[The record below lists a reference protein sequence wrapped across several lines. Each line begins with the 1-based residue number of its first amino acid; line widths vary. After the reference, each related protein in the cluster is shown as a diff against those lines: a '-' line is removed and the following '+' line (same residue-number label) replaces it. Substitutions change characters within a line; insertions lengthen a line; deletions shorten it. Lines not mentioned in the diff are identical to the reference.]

1 MRPVYAEASKN
12 FVRERTDRL
21 LARRRRL
28 GPQGRRTVCWP
39 PNRPDR
45 LYDKQEHLMYIVAEE
60 IADNPTA
67 IARGHKE
74 RRTAVRHR

>member
-1 MRPVYAEASKN
+1 VTPVYAEASKN

-28 GPQGRRTVCWP
+28 GPHGRMVCWP

-45 LYDKQEHLMYIVAEE
+45 LYAKQELMYIVAEE

>member
-1 MRPVYAEASKN
+1 M
-12 FVRERTDRL
+12 
-21 LARRRRL
+21 
-28 GPQGRRTVCWP
+28 VCWP

-45 LYDKQEHLMYIVAEE
+45 LYAKQELMYIVAEE